1 VVRTIDRAERRLLLS
16 EAVWKI
22 IRRDGFEAASVR
34 AVAAEASLSAGSV
47 RHFFATQDEL
57 HVFAMEALID
67 RMGARVRA
75 VLEQTWTLDEAE
87 PGWTP
92 TEARQAVTAVLRELL
107 PLTPEREELFRA
119 QLQFITRATVSEPL
133 RAMAVRLAEEVDA
146 LVRHLVQ
153 SLVHTGAAR
162 ADLDVA
168 AASASLA
175 LLLDG
180 IDLRLLTAPSTLTA
194 AAAER
199 LVDQCLD
206 GWAPR

>member
-34 AVAAEASLSAGSV
+34 AVAAEASLSPGSV

-67 RMGARVRA
+67 RMGDRVRA
-75 VLEQTWTLDEAE
+75 VLDRTWTLDEAE
-87 PGWTP
+87 ADWTP
-92 TEARQAVTAVLRELL
+92 IRARRAVTAVLLELL

-133 RAMAVRLAEEVDA
+133 RAMAARLAQEVDA

-153 SLVHTGAAR
+153 SLVDTGAAR

-180 IDLRLLTAPSTLTA
+180 IDVRLLTAPSTLTT
-194 AAAER
+194 AEAVR
-199 LVDQCLD
+199 IVDHCLD
-206 GWAPR
+206 GWAVR